1 MAHDPESDLALERL
15 CAGLEPAQRAVLVH
29 DFATEGPLLVLAGAG
44 TGKTTT
50 LTRRLALEL
59 DRGHPAD
66 GILALTFTRKA
77 AHEMRERVA
86 SLLPAGAAL
95 PEIRTFHSLGLAIL
109 SEDGAR
115 GWKSAGWAFRPKL
128 LSEETEADES
138 ARFWRERFREGALSA
153 PTAKAWTRMLAE
165 WGDPQRCEQAGGH
178 PALEAWREWEAWKRR
193 LGVAEMHDLISA
205 SLLALESD
213 PELLERWRAR
223 SRTLFVDEYQ
233 DTDRTQYRL
242 VALLAGDSR
251 RVVAVGDD
259 DQSIYGFRG
268 ADMRNILDWRSD
280 RPDGRILTLTGNHRS
295 RAAIL
300 AAANRVFPDKP
311 PDFRKELQPR
321 RKERGAPPLWFQAR
335 EPAEELAWIRRRM
348 EQELRQGT
356 PGSDLCALFRGNR
369 EEAPLRKA
377 LRGLPVSCGD
387 DQDGIRLLT
396 IHAAKGLEWPAVFVC
411 GQDREAQEGR
421 ALAPYQDDE
430 ERRLFYVACTRAR
443 DRLYLTSCAVR
454 PKGKSPREHVPHPW
468 MDLVGPEVGIR
479 PRWFLRTLR
488 RLWHPAAARAIGEA

>member
-1 MAHDPESDLALERL
+1 MPLHPESDLALERL
-15 CAGLEPAQRAVLVH
+15 CAGLEPAQRAVLAH
-29 DFATEGPLLVLAGAG
+29 DFASEGPLLVLAGAG

-59 DRGHPAD
+59 ARNHPAD
-66 GILALTFTRKA
+66 QILALTFTRKA

-86 SLLPAGAAL
+86 GLLAAGSAL

-138 ARFWRERFREGALSA
+138 AKFWRERFREGALSA

-165 WGDPQRCEQAGGH
+165 WGDPQRCAQAGGH
-178 PALEAWREWEAWKRR
+178 PSLEAWREWEAWKRR

-213 PELLERWRAR
+213 PGLLERWRAR
-223 SRTLFVDEYQ
+223 ARTLFVDEYQ

-242 VALLAGDSR
+242 VSLLAGDSR
-251 RVVAVGDD
+251 RVMAVGDD

-295 RAAIL
+295 RAPIL

-321 RKERGAPPLWFQAR
+321 RKERGEPPLWFQAR
-335 EPAEELAWIRRRM
+335 EPAEELAWIRKRM

-377 LRGLPVSCGD
+377 LRGLPVSRGD

-411 GQDREAQEGR
+411 GQDREAREGR
-421 ALAPYQDDE
+421 SLAPYQDDE

-443 DRLYLTSCAVR
+443 DRLYLSSCASR

-468 MDLVGPEVGIR
+468 MDLVEPDVGIR
-479 PRWFLRTLR
+479 PRWLVRTLR
-488 RLWHPAAARAIGEA
+488 RFWHPAAARAIGDA